1 MRLAHRLLISHALM
15 TAVLLVAAAFSG
27 VAIVRMTSLLTE
39 VREEQLGG
47 VINEEAVHQAAWSVE
62 VAARQG
68 LFACEH
74 NAGDVP
80 AAADVLR
87 QRLASLEELITR
99 YGMST
104 QPLLLRAAEGFR
116 TYASHILEGDT
127 CERLQNPVLRNER
140 LRLAEQLTD
149 AWINTTLALHSAI
162 RQREQR
168 AREIG
173 SSAIAVGLTLGA
185 MAVVAAWVVARW
197 VAQGVTRPL
206 GQLSSLAHR
215 VGDGNFAPLP
225 AVSGPS
231 EVRALWADLDRMRGR
246 LSELDQ
252 LKDAFVASASHD
264 LRTPLARLRTAIG
277 LLADGTTGPLTA
289 QQQRVVELARVAC
302 EREIRLVT
310 ALLDLT
316 RVQAGKA
323 VRRDEG
329 CRLDDV
335 ITRAVEEVSE
345 LAEERG
351 ALLVLQAEGTTP
363 PASIDAALVE
373 RSLVSLMT
381 NAVRVSAPGQRVF
394 VTRTLSAHGP
404 EGEPGTWARVE
415 VRDEGPGVP
424 EDARP
429 RVFEPFFTRAVGA
442 ANADGLGLGL
452 PLAQRM
458 MRALGGDVLLLEN
471 ANPGARFALV
481 LPLGL
486 GVPASTTTDTT
497 VQRNDG

>member
-1 MRLAHRLLISHALM
+1 MRLAHRLLISHALL
-15 TAVLLVAAAFSG
+15 TAALLGAAAFSV

-47 VINEEAVHQAAWSVE
+47 VIKEEAVHQAAWGVE

-74 NAGDVP
+74 SPQEVP
-80 AAADVLR
+80 AAAATIKQRVSHLDALLR
-87 QRLASLEELITR
+87 RHGEA
-99 YGMST
+99 T
-104 QPLLLRAAEGFR
+104 QPLLLRAAEGFK
-116 TYASHILEGDT
+116 TYAHHILAGDT
-127 CERLQNPVLRNER
+127 CDRLQNAALRNER
-140 LRLAEQLTD
+140 LYLAEQLTD

-162 RQREQR
+162 RQREKR
-168 AREIG
+168 AHDIG

-185 MAVVAAWVVARW
+185 LAVIAAWAVARW

-206 GQLSSLAHR
+206 GQLSALAHR

-231 EVRALWADLDRMRGR
+231 EIRALWADLDRMRGR

-329 CRLDDV
+329 CRLDDL
-335 ITRAVEEVSE
+335 IERAVEEVNE

-351 ALLVLQAEGTTP
+351 TELVVLAEGTTP
-363 PASIDAALVE
+363 PASLDAALVE

-381 NAVRVSAPGQRVF
+381 NAVRVSSPGQRVY
-394 VTRTLSAHGP
+394 VTRTLSPQGP
-404 EGEPGTWARVE
+404 NGEPGTWARVE

-442 ANADGLGLGL
+442 ADADGLGLGL

-458 MRALGGDVLLLEN
+458 MRALGGDVLLLAN

-481 LPLGL
+481 FPMGL
-486 GVPASTTTDTT
+486 GVPASTTTETT
-497 VQRNDG
+497 TKRNDA

>member
-1 MRLAHRLLISHALM
+1 MRLAHRLLISHALL
-15 TAVLLVAAAFSG
+15 TAALLGAAAFSV

-47 VINEEAVHQAAWSVE
+47 VIKEEAVHQAAWAVE
-62 VAARQG
+62 VATRHG

-74 NAGDVP
+74 NAQGVP
-80 AAADVLR
+80 AAADTLR
-87 QRLASLEELITR
+87 HRLANLDALLTLH
-99 YGMST
+99 GAST
-104 QPLLLRAAEGFR
+104 QPLLLRAAQGYQ
-116 TYASHILEGDT
+116 TYARHILAGNT
-127 CERLQNPVLRNER
+127 CERLQNAALRNER
-140 LRLAEQLTD
+140 LFLAEQLTD

-162 RQREQR
+162 RQREKR
-168 AREIG
+168 AHDIG
-173 SSAIAVGLTLGA
+173 SSAIAVGITLGGL
-185 MAVVAAWVVARW
+185 AVVAAWAVARW

-206 GQLSSLAHR
+206 GQLSALAHR

-225 AVSGPS
+225 EVSGPL
-231 EVRALWADLDRMRGR
+231 EIRNLWADLDRMRGR

-277 LLADGTTGPLTA
+277 LLADGTAGPLTA

-316 RVQAGKA
+316 RVQAGKT

-329 CRLDDV
+329 CRLDDL
-335 ITRAVEEVSE
+335 IERAVEEVSE

-351 ALLVLQAEGTTP
+351 TELVVIAEGTTP
-363 PASIDAALVE
+363 PASLDAALVE

-381 NAVRVSAPGQRVF
+381 NAVRVSAPGQRVY
-394 VTRTLSAHGP
+394 VTRTLSPQGP
-404 EGEPGTWARVE
+404 DGRPGTWARVE

-424 EDARP
+424 VDARP

-481 LPLGL
+481 LPLGR
-486 GVPASTTTDTT
+486 GVPATTTPETT
-497 VQRNDG
+497 ARRSDR

>member
-15 TAVLLVAAAFSG
+15 TAALLGAAAFSG

-47 VINEEAVHQAAWSVE
+47 VIKEEAVHQAAWAVE

-74 NAGDVP
+74 SPHEVP
-80 AAADVLR
+80 AAAATLG
-87 QRLASLEELITR
+87 QRLTHLDALLKR
-99 YGMST
+99 HGAAT
-104 QPLLLRAAEGFR
+104 QPLLLRAAEGFKM
-116 TYASHILEGDT
+116 YAAHILQGDT
-127 CERLQNPVLRNER
+127 CERLQNAALRNQR
-140 LRLAEQLTD
+140 LHLAEQLTD

-162 RQREQR
+162 RQREMR
-168 AREIG
+168 AHDIG
-173 SSAIAVGLTLGA
+173 SSAIAVGLLLGA
-185 MAVVAAWVVARW
+185 LAVVAAWAVARW

-206 GQLSSLAHR
+206 GQLSALAHR

-231 EVRALWADLDRMRGR
+231 EIRALWADLDRMRGR

-277 LLADGTTGPLTA
+277 LLADGTAGPLTA
-289 QQQRVVELARVAC
+289 QQQRVVALAQVAC

-335 ITRAVEEVSE
+335 IARAVEEVSE

-351 ALLVLQAEGTTP
+351 TKLVLQAEGTTP
-363 PASIDAALVE
+363 PASLDAALVE

-381 NAVRVSAPGQRVF
+381 NGVRVSAPGQTVY
-394 VTRTLSAHGP
+394 VTRTLLPRGP
-404 EGEPGTWARVE
+404 DGQPGTWARIE

-424 EDARP
+424 EDVRP

-442 ANADGLGLGL
+442 ASADGLGLGL

-458 MRALGGDVLLLEN
+458 MRALGGDVLVLEN
-471 ANPGARFALV
+471 ANPGARFVLV
-481 LPLGL
+481 FPLGL
-486 GVPASTTTDTT
+486 GAPLPAATETTSK
-497 VQRNDG
+497 RYEA

>member
-1 MRLAHRLLISHALM
+1 MRLAHRLLISHALL
-15 TAVLLVAAAFSG
+15 TAALLGAAAFSV

-47 VINEEAVHQAAWSVE
+47 IIKEEAVHQAAWGVE

-74 NAGDVP
+74 SAQEVP
-80 AAADVLR
+80 AAADKLR
-87 QRLASLEELITR
+87 ERLTHLDALLTR
-99 YGMST
+99 YGAST
-104 QPLLLRAAEGFR
+104 QPLLLRAAEGYR
-116 TYASHILEGDT
+116 TYARHILAGNT
-127 CERLQNPVLRNER
+127 CERLQNGPLRNER
-140 LRLAEQLTD
+140 LFLAEQLTD

-162 RQREQR
+162 RQREER
-168 AREIG
+168 ARDIG
-173 SSAIAVGLTLGA
+173 SSAIAVGLILGA
-185 MAVVAAWVVARW
+185 MAVVAAWAVARW

-206 GQLSSLAHR
+206 GQLSALAHR

-225 AVSGPS
+225 AVTGPS
-231 EVRALWADLDRMRGR
+231 EIRALWADLDRMRGR

-277 LLADGTTGPLTA
+277 LLADGTAGPLTA
-289 QQQRVVELARVAC
+289 QQRRVVELARVAC

-316 RVQAGKA
+316 RVQAGKT

-329 CRLDDV
+329 CRLDDL
-335 ITRAVEEVSE
+335 IERAVEEVSE
-345 LAEERG
+345 LAQEKGTE
-351 ALLVLQAEGTTP
+351 LVVIAEGTTP
-363 PASIDAALVE
+363 PASLDAALVE

-381 NAVRVSAPGQRVF
+381 NAVRVSAPGQRVYI
-394 VTRTLSAHGP
+394 TRTLSPHGP
-404 EGEPGTWARVE
+404 DGKPGTWARVE

-486 GVPASTTTDTT
+486 GVPASTTEPTARRSDA
-497 VQRNDG
+497 